1 MNKRLFFIF
10 AFSFCCVIL
19 SAQQSEW
26 RDLIEKKQFEKVISH
41 TGNLQP
47 SDSLDFSKM
56 YLIGQAY
63 EGLLKYKD
71 AYICYRQ
78 CYVLDSTR
86 MDLLN
91 SLARMA
97 VNLGKADEAE
107 LFYKQVLKADSTD
120 FYANYQLARL
130 YVALDRYADGLKHY
144 DLLLEKDAENPVILR
159 AKGDCYSRMDS
170 VYPALDCYYQAYY
183 NNVENAS
190 LATLLINSLL
200 NLYNPMFNDYAEVA
214 SAVCDTALFYHPVHK
229 TLRQKKAMIY
239 YLKRE
244 YVEADSVYTSLM
256 ADKDSSYVTLKYCGC
271 ARYYARLWFDAI
283 EPLEKAYEK
292 DSTAYDVCLL
302 LGISIG
308 RTFDPQRAFQ
318 YFDRAEK
325 LLEPDAFWNDA
336 LIQFR
341 AEMYVKT
348 GECNKGAGLF
358 YQLWQKEKKQLAW
371 LQNIQICYARK
382 GHEMSE
388 EYRQRSL
395 FINYL
400 YASELLERS
409 VKEERKDQYS
419 HLLSTLKK
427 YEEEMFFRGVESLPM
442 MSPDNKKSTL
452 SREKL
457 KELIGRIPE

>member
-10 AFSFCCVIL
+10 AFVFCCVVL
-19 SAQQSEW
+19 SAQQPEL
-26 RDLIEKKQFEKVISH
+26 RDLIEKKQFEKVIVH

-56 YLIGQAY
+56 YLVGQAY

-71 AYICYRQ
+71 AYDCYRQ
-78 CYVLDSTR
+78 CYVLDSTHTNV
-86 MDLLN
+86 LN
-91 SLARMA
+91 TLARMA

-107 LFYKQVLKADSTD
+107 LLYKRVLEVDSTD

-159 AKGDCYSRMDS
+159 AKGDCYTRMDS
-170 VYPALDCYYQAYY
+170 LYSALKCYHKAYD
-183 NNVENAS
+183 NNVENAA
-190 LATLLINSLL
+190 LAALLVNSLL
-200 NLYNPMFNDYAEVA
+200 NLY
-214 SAVCDTALFYHPVHK
+214 HPYNK

-244 YVEADSVYTSLM
+244 YVNADSVYTSLI

-271 ARYYARLWFDAI
+271 ARYYARLWYDAI

-302 LGISIG
+302 LGISLG
-308 RTFDPQRAFQ
+308 RTYDPKRAFQ
-318 YFDRAEK
+318 YFDKAEK
-325 LLEPDAFWNDA
+325 LLEPDAYWSDA

-348 GECNKGAGLF
+348 GECNMGARLF
-358 YQLWQKEKKQLAW
+358 YQLWQKEKKQLTW
-371 LQNIQICYARK
+371 LQNIQICYALQYN
-382 GHEMSE
+382 EISE
-388 EYRQRSL
+388 EDRQRSL

-400 YASELLERS
+400 YASELLKKSDDPDRLKQFVYLRS
-409 VKEERKDQYS
+409 V
-419 HLLSTLKK
+419 LKK
-427 YEEEMFFRGVESLPM
+427 HEEEMFFRGVESLPM
-442 MSPDNKKSTL
+442 ISPDNKKNML
-452 SREKL
+452 SRVKL
-457 KELIGRIPE
+457 KELIEKLPEGES